1 MNPSTPGE
9 STTSEQKV
17 ESKQY
22 QIYPR
27 YIPCVDCY
35 GMGSSWRQVKQLER
49 DPCVT
54 CQGRGFLFS
63 LS

>member
-1 MNPSTPGE
+1 MNQ
-9 STTSEQKV
+9 STTSHVGAQAGKE
-17 ESKQY
+17 ELKQH

-35 GMGSSWRQVKQLER
+35 GMGSNWRQVKQLER
-49 DPCVT
+49 EPCVT

-63 LS
+63 LI